1 MKSKIKGTEVSEY
14 PCLKQSFHTG
24 KVVLFTKEKEGTV
37 VNIGTDST
45 SWIGYYSDEWDM
57 NNFAEFNGTIEL
69 TNN

>member
-37 VNIGTDST
+37 VNITK
-45 SWIGYYSDEWDM
+45 
-57 NNFAEFNGTIEL
+57 TIKKIKNKKFL
-69 TNN
+69 KR